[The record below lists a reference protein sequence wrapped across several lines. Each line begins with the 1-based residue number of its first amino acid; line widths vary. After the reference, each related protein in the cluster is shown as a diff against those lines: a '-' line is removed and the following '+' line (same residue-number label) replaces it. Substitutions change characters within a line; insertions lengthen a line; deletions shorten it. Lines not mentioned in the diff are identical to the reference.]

1 MFKPEEMVKIELIS
15 LNRYKD
21 RLLTYLHEEGVVEI
35 RELDVEIAQ
44 KDVPNEF
51 YRKATSYSI
60 GISRLVEFLKAYK
73 EEKKGGIK
81 EFFFPPM
88 KSKRKYKYK
97 SIEDLIR
104 DVEKFLEKVEPQI
117 RRLESEIS
125 SINTEIERIKS
136 DIAVLE
142 LLSALNI
149 DVSYLRPTKKVEIVV
164 GFVDRDKYPSLIEE
178 LTKTLE
184 GRVAHVP
191 KEFKTRYLAVFAILK
206 KDYNRANPVLAK
218 YGFERIEVP
227 EGKGTPGEV
236 IREYR
241 HQLAEKEKELAEK
254 EREARELAR
263 KYYDDI
269 VFYQELMENERDKAN
284 ILNNLVRTNMT
295 FALLGWLPRRDL
307 PRVIEGIKRVT
318 EGKVYINIK
327 EPTKEELDD
336 VPVKL
341 KNPKLIE
348 PFEMLT
354 EMYGVPKYNEI
365 DPTPILAFTYSFF
378 FGFMLTDFMYG
389 LIIGIIAALLV
400 KGHRHLRD
408 GTWKFANILLWSSL
422 FTMLM
427 GILFGS
433 YFGNALDLAGIYVWR
448 KLDAMRDALVVLKI
462 ALAIGLIH
470 LFLGYTVGFIVKIK
484 NGEIKDALL
493 DQLPWMFIIPG
504 VVSFALSLAGE
515 VPLIIAKALF
525 GIGLVLFVI
534 SELKNGALAALMVIS
549 DFFGFV
555 GNWLSYA
562 RLMALALATSGIAMV
577 INIIVQMVW
586 GVKVGPIPLGIV
598 VGLLVFIGGQLFSVA
613 INALGAFVHALRLH
627 YVEFFGTFYP
637 GEGKR
642 FEPFK
647 SKRQVSELEI

>member
-15 LNRYKD
+15 INRYKD

-35 RELDVEIAQ
+35 RELDVRIAQ

-60 GISRLVEFLKAYK
+60 GISRLVEFLKGYR

-88 KSKRKYKYK
+88 ISKRKYKYR
-97 SIEDLIR
+97 SIEDLVKE
-104 DVEKFLEKVEPQI
+104 VEKFLEEVEPQI
-117 RRLESEIS
+117 KQVEGKIS
-125 SINTEIERIKS
+125 SINTEIERIKNN
-136 DIAVLE
+136 IAVLE

-149 DVSYLRPTKKVEIVV
+149 DVSYLRSTERIEIVV
-164 GFVDRDKYPSLIEE
+164 GFVDRDKYSPLIEE

-184 GRVAHVP
+184 GKVAYIS
-191 KEFKTRYLAVFAILK
+191 KEFKARYLVVFAILK
-206 KDYNRANPVLAK
+206 KDYDRANPVLAK
-218 YGFERIEVP
+218 YAFERIEVP
-227 EGKGTPGEV
+227 EGKGTPGEA
-236 IREYR
+236 IREYK
-241 HQLAEKEKELAEK
+241 HQLVEKEKELAEAEK
-254 EREARELAR
+254 EAKELAR

-284 ILNNLVRTNMT
+284 ILSHLARTNMT
-295 FALLGWLPRRDL
+295 FALLGWLPRKDV
-307 PRVIEGIKRVT
+307 PRVVEGIKRVT

-327 EPTKEELDD
+327 EPTKEELDNI
-336 VPVKL
+336 PIKL
-341 KNPKLIE
+341 KNPKLIA

-354 EMYGVPKYNEI
+354 EMFGVPKYNEI

-389 LIIGIIAALLV
+389 LLIGIIAALLV
-400 KGHRHLRD
+400 KGHKHLQD
-408 GTWKFANILLWSSL
+408 GTWKFANILLWSSF

-427 GILFGS
+427 GIFFGS
-433 YFGNALDLAGIYVWR
+433 YFGNALDLAGFHVWR
-448 KLDAMRDALVVLKI
+448 KLDAMRDALMVLEI
-462 ALAIGLIH
+462 SLAIGLMH
-470 LFLGYTVGFIVKIK
+470 LFIGYTVGFMVKIK
-484 NGEIKDALL
+484 NGEIKDAVL
-493 DQLPWMFIIPG
+493 DQLTWMFIILG
-504 VVSFALSLAGE
+504 TALFALSLAGI
-515 VPLIIAKALF
+515 VPLIAAEALF
-525 GIGLVLFVI
+525 GIGLVLFVL
-534 SELKNGALAALMVIS
+534 SELRNGALAILMIIS

-577 INIIVQMVW
+577 INIIVQMIW
-586 GVKVGPIPLGIV
+586 GLKIGPVSLGIA
-598 VGLLVFIGGQLFSVA
+598 VGLVVFIGGQIFSTA

-627 YVEFFGTFYP
+627 YVEFFGTFYS

-647 SKRQVSELEI
+647 SRRQVSELEI